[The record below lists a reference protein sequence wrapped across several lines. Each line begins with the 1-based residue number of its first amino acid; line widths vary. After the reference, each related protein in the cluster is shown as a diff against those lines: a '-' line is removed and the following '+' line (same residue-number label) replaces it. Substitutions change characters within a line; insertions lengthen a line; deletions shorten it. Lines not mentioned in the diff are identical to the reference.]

1 MPALI
6 SLARIQKVYRT
17 GGSEVHAVRDV
28 SLVIQPGEFVAFM
41 GSSGS
46 GKSTMMNILG
56 CLDRPTGG
64 HYLLDSEDVSTLDRD
79 ERALVRN
86 RKLGFVFQG
95 FNLLPRA
102 TALEN
107 VELPML
113 YGRRRTRRADGQDRA
128 LEALT
133 QVGLGD
139 RWDHRPSQLSGGQQ
153 QRVAIARAL
162 VNRPALLLADE
173 PTGNL
178 DSRTS
183 LEIMAIF
190 QGLNQQGHTIVMV
203 THEPDI
209 AAFTT
214 RQIHMKDGQVV
225 LDEAVTNPLDANEEL
240 QKLRGDVGV
249 ASSATR

>member
-6 SLARIQKVYRT
+6 DLTDIEKVYRT
-17 GGSEVHAVRDV
+17 GGSDVHALRGVTL
-28 SLVIQPGEFVAFM
+28 SIQPGEFVAFM

-64 HYLLDSEDVSTLDRD
+64 QYLLDGSDVSTLDRD
-79 ERALVRN
+79 QRAIVRN

-107 VELPML
+107 VQMPML
-113 YGRRRTRRADGQDRA
+113 YGNRRIGRADGQARA
-128 LEALT
+128 RAALT
-133 QVGLGD
+133 HVGLGE
-139 RWDHRPSQLSGGQQ
+139 RGEHRPNQLSGGQQ

-178 DSRTS
+178 DSRTG

-190 QGLNQQGHTIVMV
+190 QGLNAEGHTIVMV

-209 AAFTT
+209 AAFTG
-214 RQIHMKDGQVV
+214 RQIHMKDGRVL
-225 LDEAVTNPLDANEEL
+225 LDERVEHPLNAATEL
-240 QKLRGDVGV
+240 AALQGDVAT
-249 ASSATR
+249 ASHLK

>member
-6 SLARIQKVYRT
+6 DLINIQKVYRT
-17 GGSEVHAVRDV
+17 GDSEVHAVRSV
-28 SLVIQPGEFVAFM
+28 TLSIQPGEFVAFM

-64 HYLLDSEDVSTLDRD
+64 HYYLDGGDVSTLDRD

-107 VELPML
+107 VEMPML
-113 YGRRRTRRADGQDRA
+113 YGHRGISRADGRTRA

-139 RWDHRPSQLSGGQQ
+139 RWEHRPNQLSGGQQ

-162 VNRPALLLADE
+162 VNHPSLLLADE

-183 LEIMAIF
+183 LEIMALF
-190 QGLNQQGHTIVMV
+190 QTLNARGHTIVMV

-209 AAFTT
+209 AAFAT
-214 RQIHMKDGQVV
+214 RQIHMKDGRVLQDTQV
-225 LDEAVTNPLDANEEL
+225 ERPLDASTEL
-240 QKLRGDVGV
+240 LALQGDVGV
-249 ASSATR
+249 ASHTR

>member
-6 SLARIQKVYRT
+6 DLDNIQKVYRT
-17 GGSEVHAVRDV
+17 GDSEVHAVRSV
-28 SLVIQPGEFVAFM
+28 SLAIQPGEFVAFM

-64 HYLLDSEDVSTLDRD
+64 HYLLDGEDVSTLDRD

-107 VELPML
+107 VEMPML
-113 YGRRRTRRADGQDRA
+113 YGNRRTRRADGQARA

-139 RWDHRPSQLSGGQQ
+139 RWDHRPNQLSGGQQ

-190 QGLNQQGHTIVMV
+190 QALNAQGHTIVMV

-209 AAFTT
+209 AAFTS
-214 RQIHMKDGQVV
+214 RQIHMKDGCVV
-225 LDEAVTNPLDANEEL
+225 HDAPVERPLDAKEEL
-240 QKLRGDVGV
+240 QALQGDVAA
-249 ASSATR
+249 ASHTR